1 MEETLIGRFKCD
13 FGSKKICESIN
24 LRILVDNQSWNDIF
38 GFKLNFRIFS
48 PHYDEIT
55 ISTEKPIKFL
65 EDKLEIYSSKYNN
78 NSKNNVHISV
88 SKSEVVFEDLDI
100 YDENGFHLY
109 NAKNVQVSSKEE
121 GNLITYKLLADW
133 TQGFCDSRC
142 KYWRQVERSLP
153 NIFAMW

>member
-24 LRILVDNQSWNDIF
+24 LRILVDNQSWDDIF
-38 GFKLNFRIFS
+38 GFKLNFHIFS

-121 GNLITYKLLADW
+121 DEFL
-133 TQGFCDSRC
+133 S
-142 KYWRQVERSLP
+142 KYQ
-153 NIFAMW
+153 